1 MTLASGQIIHNRY
14 RIARLVGQGG
24 FGAVYRAW
32 DMALE
37 QPVALKENTSGGGDT
52 QRQFE
57 REARLLAG
65 LRHPNLPRVID
76 HFILPGQGQYLVM
89 DFVEGKSLAALLG
102 ERGAPF
108 EEADAVKWVRQVS
121 DALTYLHTRTPP
133 IIHRDIKPDNI
144 ILTNDGRAMLV
155 DFGISKIFDESKGTT
170 TGAQAVTHGYS
181 PLEQY
186 GRGKTDA
193 RSDIY
198 SLGATLYTLLTG
210 LVPPD
215 APDLVN
221 GLETLRP
228 PRQANPALS
237 ESTSAA
243 IVAAMTPSISQR
255 INSAAG
261 FEQLLAVK
269 SPPAARGT
277 VIAPMTMDATYLAPA
292 SAALPSRPDSV
303 PPPAGDA
310 TQHGPA
316 AGQSKRGVPVWGW
329 VVAVLALVALSA
341 WAGVTFSGG
350 GGAGSGKTPEPSDA
364 DSVAAAETPATA
376 TVEASFT
383 PTPSP
388 TAVSTA
394 PPTPTPTRVPTST
407 PLPTPT
413 PTPRSEIPVITGI
426 RMRYVKEGSDC
437 IIYKD
442 ISFYDLTGDAIAVDW
457 ELISILNS
465 DITVTIKDGTI
476 NQSANAQISGST
488 VTGTARYSE
497 GAIGAVIEKSVTIT
511 DGQGNRSNTMFFQ
524 EVINNDCSN

>member
-32 DMALE
+32 DMALK

-89 DFVEGKSLAALLG
+89 DFVEGKSLAALLR

-261 FEQLLAVK
+261 FERLLAVK
-269 SPPAARGT
+269 SPPIARGT

-316 AGQSKRGVPVWGW
+316 AGQAKRGVPVWGW

-341 WAGVTFSGG
+341 
-350 GGAGSGKTPEPSDA
+350 
-364 DSVAAAETPATA
+364 
-376 TVEASFT
+376 
-383 PTPSP
+383 
-388 TAVSTA
+388 
-394 PPTPTPTRVPTST
+394 
-407 PLPTPT
+407 
-413 PTPRSEIPVITGI
+413 
-426 RMRYVKEGSDC
+426 
-437 IIYKD
+437 
-442 ISFYDLTGDAIAVDW
+442 
-457 ELISILNS
+457 
-465 DITVTIKDGTI
+465 
-476 NQSANAQISGST
+476 
-488 VTGTARYSE
+488 
-497 GAIGAVIEKSVTIT
+497 
-511 DGQGNRSNTMFFQ
+511 
-524 EVINNDCSN
+524 